1 MRPLDLFADR
11 KRSADAISAFAGPDE
26 GRRYLE
32 FCARA
37 RRIHDT
43 LDAPFMRAQRPSP
56 LGLVRRMGPR
66 GLGGMMGIS
75 PFTTL
80 WSALG
85 GHFRDPRLRQ
95 LFGRYATYCGSSPF
109 SAPATLMLVAHVE
122 QEGVWLVDGGMHRIA
137 RALAGLAESKGARFR
152 YGADVA
158 RILVENGRTT
168 GVALA
173 SGEVLAAGRV
183 VVNADSSALARGL
196 FGKPATRAVQ
206 RFADK
211 KRSLSALTF
220 ALSARTSGFPL
231 LHHNV
236 FFSSQYEAEFRDIF
250 GAARLPGEPTVY
262 VCAQDRA
269 DTDSRL
275 PDGPERLSAS
285 STRPRRATRAHS
297 RLRRSNDARTGASIS
312 WLAAG

>member
-1 MRPLDLFADR
+1 
-11 KRSADAISAFAGPDE
+11 
-26 GRRYLE
+26 
-32 FCARA
+32 
-37 RRIHDT
+37 
-43 LDAPFMRAQRPSP
+43 
-56 LGLVRRMGPR
+56 
-66 GLGGMMGIS
+66 MMGIS

-183 VVNADSSALARGL
+183 VVNADSLLSHGDCSANRRPGQCSDLRI
-196 FGKPATRAVQ
+196 R
-206 RFADK
+206 
-211 KRSLSALTF
+211 
-220 ALSARTSGFPL
+220 SARCP
-231 LHHNV
+231 
-236 FFSSQYEAEFRDIF
+236 
-250 GAARLPGEPTVY
+250 P
-262 VCAQDRA
+262 
-269 DTDSRL
+269 
-275 PDGPERLSAS
+275 
-285 STRPRRATRAHS
+285 
-297 RLRRSNDARTGASIS
+297 
-312 WLAAG
+312 